1 MELRRRSMSPPV
13 FEAPYPNWGTRG
25 MTACDHP
32 QAATAAAEVLAGGG
46 NAVDAAVTLSLTLG
60 VLCPQYTGIGGGGF
74 MMVWLP
80 EMERPVVLDYRE
92 TAPGAA
98 YPGMYSARA
107 QASARGPLAIG
118 VPGTMAGL
126 AALLERFGTISMERA
141 LAPGIELAEKGF
153 AYYPNLRRILLARR
167 KLISIY
173 KEAARIFLGPSR
185 EGPRPGDVL
194 RQPDLAR
201 TYRRLAQK
209 GWRDFYEGE
218 TAELMVREMKRSGGI
233 LSAEDLSAYQPIWR
247 EPLSGV
253 YRGQEIYVLP
263 PPSGGGI
270 QLLQMLGI
278 LEPFRFSP
286 SRMGSSQTYHLQA
299 EAMKIAFAERSTW
312 VADPAFFPV
321 PVEAMLDPARIAE
334 LHVLVNPKE
343 ASSVGDLPPL
353 PDLPL
358 TAPERTAV
366 GTGGTASFAAADA
379 RGGLAVATESIN
391 LWFGS
396 MVVPAGTGFV
406 MNDIMDD
413 FSRRPGT
420 PDAFGLVSSRANQVE
435 PGKRPASS
443 SCPVIVAREDQPYL
457 ALGSAGGPRIPTSV
471 LQILMNLIDH
481 QSNLRQAQ
489 DAPRVHHQWLPDET
503 HVEKAVPED
512 VRRGLRQLG
521 HRVLEGPNRSHSAAV
536 MWSESEQIFYG
547 AGDFRSGGAAA
558 GV

>member
-1 MELRRRSMSPPV
+1 
-13 FEAPYPNWGTRG
+13 

-32 QAATAAAEVLAGGG
+32 QAAAAASEVLAEGG

-74 MMVWLP
+74 MMIWLP
-80 EMERPVVLDYRE
+80 GMERPTVLDYRE
-92 TAPGAA
+92 TAPAA
-98 YPGMYSARA
+98 AFPGMYAAKA
-107 QASARGPLAIG
+107 QASARGPLATG
-118 VPGTMAGL
+118 VPGTVAGL
-126 AALLERFGTISMERA
+126 AEVLEKYGTISLERA
-141 LAPGIELAEKGF
+141 LAPGIELAEGGF
-153 AYYPNLRRILLARR
+153 HYYPNLRRILSARR
-167 KLISIY
+167 KLLSIY

-185 EGPRPGDVL
+185 EGPRPGDLL

-218 TAELMVREMKRSGGI
+218 TAELIVREMKRSGGI
-233 LSAEDLSAYQPIWR
+233 LSAEDLRGYQPLWR
-247 EPLSGV
+247 EPLLGM
-253 YRGQEIYVLP
+253 YRGQEVWVLP

-270 QLLQMLGI
+270 QLLQMLGM

-312 VADPAFFPV
+312 VADPAYFPV
-321 PVEAMLDPARIAE
+321 PVEAMLDPTRIAE
-334 LHVLVNPKE
+334 LHVLINPKE
-343 ASSVGDLPPL
+343 ASTLGDLPPL
-353 PDLPL
+353 PDLPA
-358 TAPERTAV
+358 TAPEPSSV
-366 GTGGTASFAAADA
+366 GSGGTASFAAADEN
-379 RGGLAVATESIN
+379 GGFCVVTESVN

-396 MVVPAGTGFV
+396 MIVPAGTGLV
-406 MNDIMDD
+406 LNDIMDD

-443 SCPVIVAREDQPYL
+443 SCPILVARDSQPYL
-457 ALGSAGGPRIPTSV
+457 AVGSAGGPRIPTSV

-481 QSNLRQAQ
+481 QANLRQAQ

-503 HVEKAVPED
+503 HVEKAIPED
-512 VRRGLRQLG
+512 VRRGLRQMG

-558 GV
+558 GT

>member
-1 MELRRRSMSPPV
+1 MSPPV

-32 QAATAAAEVLAGGG
+32 LGAAAGTEVLAEGG
-46 NAVDAAVTLSLTLG
+46 NAVDAAVTLALTLG

-74 MMVWLP
+74 MMLWMP
-80 EMERPVVLDYRE
+80 GMERPVVLDYRE
-92 TAPGAA
+92 TAPAGSA
-98 YPGMYSARA
+98 PGMYAGKA
-107 QASARGPLAIG
+107 QASARGPLAVG
-118 VPGTMAGL
+118 VPGAMAGL
-126 AALLERFGTISMERA
+126 AAVLDKYGTISMERA

-153 AYYPNLRRILLARR
+153 PYYPNLRRILLARR

-185 EGPRPGDVL
+185 EGPRPGDIL

-201 TYRRLAQK
+201 TYRRLAKK
-209 GWRDFYEGE
+209 GWQDFYEGE
-218 TAELMVREMKRSGGI
+218 TAQLILREMKRGGGI
-233 LSAEDLSAYQPIWR
+233 LTAEDLRDYQALWR
-247 EPLSGV
+247 EPLGGV
-253 YRGQEIYVLP
+253 YRGQEMYVLP

-278 LEPFRFSP
+278 LEPFRFAP

-312 VADPAFFPV
+312 VADPEFFPV
-321 PVEAMLDPARIAE
+321 PVEPMLDPARLAE

-343 ASSVGDLPPL
+343 ASAVGDLPPL
-353 PDLPL
+353 PDMPSL
-358 TAPERTAV
+358 APEPTAV
-366 GTGGTASFAAADA
+366 GRGGTASFAAADEQ
-379 RGGLAVATESIN
+379 GGFVVVTESIN

-396 MVVPAGTGFV
+396 MVVPAGGGFV
-406 MNDIMDD
+406 LNDTMDD

-443 SCPVIVAREDQPYL
+443 SCPVLVARDGQPYL
-457 ALGSAGGPRIPTSV
+457 AVGSAGGPRIPTSV

-481 QSNLRQAQ
+481 QANLRQAQ

-503 HVEKAVPED
+503 HVEKSVPED
-512 VRRGLRQLG
+512 VRRGLRQMG
-521 HRVLEGPNRSHSAAV
+521 HRVLEGPNRSHSVAV
-536 MWSESEQIFYG
+536 MWSESEQIYYG
-547 AGDFRSGGAAA
+547 SGDFRSGGA
-558 GV
+558 GCGL